1 MNLHKHARLTPR
13 GRALLVDRI
22 LLHGLRVEEAAHAA
36 GVSVRTAYK
45 WLKRFRQEGPA
56 GMMDRSSRPRHCPHA
71 TPPARVEQVLQCR
84 RSRQTYRQI
93 AQQLPVAP
101 STVARLLRRAGLHRL
116 AELEPAPPQN
126 RYEYAKPGQLLH
138 LDIKKLARFRQP
150 GHRVTGDR
158 QVNSRGSGWEYVH
171 LAIDDHS
178 RVAFAAIKPNE
189 RGMSACQA
197 LLQAIRYYRTLGVHF
212 QRVMTDNGA
221 CYRSRVF
228 RRLVRRLGLHHLRTR
243 PYTPRTNGKA
253 ERLVQTS
260 LREWAYARSYA
271 CSEQRASTLGPW
283 LHHYNWHRPHAS
295 LGYKPPI
302 SRIPVPLNNVLG
314 LHI

>member
-1 MNLHKHARLTPR
+1 MNLHHHARLSPR

-22 LLHGLRVEEAAHAA
+22 LVQGLRVEEAAQAA

-45 WLKRFRQEGPA
+45 WLKRFREEGAP
-56 GMMDRSSRPRHCPHA
+56 GLFDRSSQPHACPHA
-71 TPPARVEQVLQCR
+71 TPQDVVDQVLEQC

-93 AQQLPVAP
+93 AAQLSVAP

-116 AELEPAPPQN
+116 AELEPALPEN
-126 RYEYAKPGQLLH
+126 RYEHPQPGDLLH

-150 GHRVTGDR
+150 GHRVTGNR
-158 QVNSRGSGWEYVH
+158 QINSDGVGWEYVH

-178 RVAFAAIKPNE
+178 RVAFGSIEPDE
-189 RGMSACQA
+189 RGISACKA
-197 LLQAIRYYRTLGVHF
+197 LLRAVRYYRGLGVRF
-212 QRVMTDNGA
+212 ERVLTDNGA
-221 CYRSRVF
+221 CYRSRSF
-228 RRLVRRLGLHHLRTR
+228 RRLARRLGMRHLRTR

-260 LREWAYARSYA
+260 LREWAYARAYA
-271 CSEQRASTLGPW
+271 NSAQRAEALVPW

-302 SRIPVPLNNVLG
+302 SRIPLNNVLG
-314 LHI
+314 LHT